1 MARKNSNRQ
10 VWGELSSLYD
20 RGIDR
25 VVEKDF
31 TVSTSSGSGTYSFRF
46 FTSSKAVVEN
56 LGEKMAVA
64 YLNRQW
70 AINLASVVRDGL
82 NRSQSDETIQERLN
96 AYPHPIRV
104 DLATVKAEAQR
115 AKAEAEIERKR
126 VEIISKFA
134 ASGEYEKIKRVT
146 QWSPSRVEEFYLEL
160 EHA

>member
-1 MARKNSNRQ
+1 
-10 VWGELSSLYD
+10 
-20 RGIDR
+20 
-25 VVEKDF
+25 
-31 TVSTSSGSGTYSFRF
+31 
-46 FTSSKAVVEN
+46 
-56 LGEKMAVA
+56 MAVA

-96 AYPHPIRV
+96 AYPNPIRV
-104 DLATVKAEAQR
+104 DWQLVKAEAQR

-146 QWSPSRVEEFYLEL
+146 QWSPVE
-160 EHA
+160 